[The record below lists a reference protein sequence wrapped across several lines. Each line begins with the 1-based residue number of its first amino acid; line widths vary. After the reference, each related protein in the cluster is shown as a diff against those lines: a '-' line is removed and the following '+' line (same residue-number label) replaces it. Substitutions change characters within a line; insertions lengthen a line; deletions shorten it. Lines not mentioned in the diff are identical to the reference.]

1 MAPGVL
7 YRVIYGNAHPEPW
20 QQKLT
25 TVRPALLESHRRHRV
40 KYMSYPAI
48 TPCTGSSVRGSVV
61 TGLTQGDI
69 YRLDIFEGDQYLRK
83 KVKVKVLKNVGLED
97 SIQTGESEEHAPEEV
112 EAETYIWKNDL
123 SELEEGE
130 WDFEEF
136 KRERMHY
143 WMGESSSEESNIEV
157 DEGFADV
164 DNAMATENGIDHT
177 GGRGANGTIS
187 KDLETAR

>member
-7 YRVIYGNAHPEPW
+7 YRVIYGNANPEPW

-48 TPCTGSSVRGSVV
+48 TPHTRSSVRGSVV

-69 YRLDIFEGDQYLRK
+69 FRLDIFEGDQYLRK
-83 KVKVKVLKNVGLED
+83 KVKVKVLKNVGLEE
-97 SIQTGESEEHAPEEV
+97 SIQNGESEEHAQEEV
-112 EAETYIWKNDL
+112 EAETYIWKDDL
-123 SELEEGE
+123 SELEDGE

-187 KDLETAR
+187 KDLESAR

>member
-97 SIQTGESEEHAPEEV
+97 SAQTGESEEHAPEEV
-112 EAETYIWKNDL
+112 EAETYIWRNDL

-164 DNAMATENGIDHT
+164 DNAVATENGIDHT

-187 KDLETAR
+187 KDLESAR